1 MAKRFELLSKGYLKN
16 LTLTMQLHAKNP
28 STKISDPL
36 LPWLAQ
42 NVELTYPDWKTQV
55 LKAQQ
60 VPTNFG
66 ALLKK
71 FLKRLR
77 DVYVEGDSFE
87 PEPLPEAFWPW
98 LALVLHPPPGA

>member
-1 MAKRFELLSKGYLKN
+1 MAEHFKLLSKGFLKD
-16 LTLTMQLHAKNP
+16 LTQRMQQRAADP

-36 LPWLAQ
+36 LLWLAQ

-55 LKAQQ
+55 LKAQ

-66 ALLKK
+66 AQLKK
-71 FLKRLR
+71 FLKRIR

-98 LALVLHPPPGA
+98 LALVLHPPPLA